1 MEAISA
7 IESMTKNMK
16 KQTIR
21 NTQTAPAGPPFA
33 NPNAPVLFQQL
44 VRPFQLASF
53 TRRGT
58 DIRANSQ
65 VDPIITAYPK
75 MEKNLKLR
83 YSRQL
88 AIVFYHQRR
97 VMSMSSVNQRTLN
110 SCILLSHGFDPPS
123 SAPPGSSNP
132 LPQTPQLQSPKF

>member
-110 SCILLSHGFDPPS
+110 SCIFPIRRISRRSL
-123 SAPPGSSNP
+123 
-132 LPQTPQLQSPKF
+132 